1 MCQFHS
7 KFDSGFGIVRKLYNN
22 LFSTPLRENQ
32 EFETDAPPGHRSTAA
47 LDDKNIN
54 GTVLA
59 TITGALGAFLGVLLT
74 LRANQRNFETNLREE
89 REKAREEREFLAKH
103 KALLSAAESVTKFLN
118 YYMTLSDRE
127 LPKDGTIPDEVSEMA
142 VTLNR
147 LHFYCDMDTIKQS
160 IAMSQI
166 LSRSYTQAL
175 KAKMPSMFIAEDIKV
190 IDLQIAA
197 MEKMNSQLQQEI
209 VALLPADYSSPLLV
223 SHRQQ
228 LATNFK
234 SIAELHAK
242 KTDLIKAKYHAT
254 EACRNVII
262 KDLKEVYKALCNVL
276 LMARRELAFPIDERE
291 YTTMLTQVTESTL
304 TNMES
309 LLDEIRTEIAQK
321 LQ

>member
-1 MCQFHS
+1 M
-7 KFDSGFGIVRKLYNN
+7 
-22 LFSTPLRENQ
+22 
-32 EFETDAPPGHRSTAA
+32 
-47 LDDKNIN
+47 
-54 GTVLA
+54 VLA
-59 TITGALGAFLGVLLT
+59 ILTTIMNSTFFATIAGAFVALVGVILT

-103 KALLSAAESVTKFLN
+103 KAILSAAESVTRFLN

-166 LSRSYTQAL
+166 LSRSYTQAV

-209 VALLPADYSSPLLV
+209 VALLSADYSSPLLV

-228 LATNFK
+228 LANNFK

-254 EACRNVII
+254 EVCRDVII
-262 KDLKEVYKALCNVL
+262 KDLKEVYEALCNVL

-291 YTTMLTQVTESTL
+291 YTTMLTQVTESTRA
-304 TNMES
+304 NVES
-309 LLDEIRTEIAQK
+309 LLDEIRTEITQK

>member
-1 MCQFHS
+1 MNDTF
-7 KFDSGFGIVRKLYNN
+7 F
-22 LFSTPLRENQ
+22 
-32 EFETDAPPGHRSTAA
+32 
-47 LDDKNIN
+47 
-54 GTVLA
+54 A
-59 TITGALGAFLGVLLT
+59 TIAGAFVALLGVLLT

-89 REKAREEREFLAKH
+89 REKVREEREFLAKH
-103 KALLSAAESVTKFLN
+103 NALLSAAESVTRFLN

-147 LHFYCDMDTIKQS
+147 LHFYCGMDTIKRS

-190 IDLQIAA
+190 IDLQIAT

-209 VALLPADYSSPLLV
+209 VALLSTDYSSPLLI

-254 EACRNVII
+254 EACRDVIV
-262 KDLKEVYKALCNVL
+262 KDLKEVYEALCNIL

-291 YTTMLTQVTESTL
+291 YTTMLTKVAESTFA
-304 TNMES
+304 NMES
-309 LLDEIRTEIAQK
+309 LLDEIRAEIAQK
-321 LQ
+321 LQGNAGHHIQSGN